1 MTDSPSVDRAPK
13 RRLPSV
19 LARIMLATA
28 CLSFTTA
35 PSFAEKRGAPVVKAV
50 AQTKPLWPQMR
61 KKVRVSG
68 SAYVCMPSGFGQ
80 KGRCVQR
87 ASML

>member
-1 MTDSPSVDRAPK
+1 
-13 RRLPSV
+13 
-19 LARIMLATA
+19 
-28 CLSFTTA
+28 
-35 PSFAEKRGAPVVKAV
+35 VKAV